1 MTDKYQNAVN
11 LAQEVAHHDARN
23 LFNVFPSAIKT
34 IINRR
39 LWADRTDKNGQPFTS
54 FQSFVEHRMWQ
65 GLELPMD
72 RLLRYCE
79 DDPEAVRLIKG
90 EMQQADTHG
99 GNRGNQY
106 TKKEDNGCQGDN
118 IPLANHRGTSA
129 YHTLAKLKRGHPEIA
144 KDVIDGKLSANA
156 GAIKAG
162 FRKRKVQVEPTPE
175 AVQKMLDRYLPGF
188 SLVYK
193 TGGA

>member
-1 MTDKYQNAVN
+1 MTDKYQDAVN

-34 IINRR
+34 IINRQ
-39 LWADRTDKNGQPFTS
+39 LWADRTDKNGQPFAS

-79 DDPEAVRLIKG
+79 DDEEAVRLIKG
-90 EMQQADTHG
+90 EMQQAG
-99 GNRGNQY
+99 KRGNPTGANQY
-106 TKKEDNGCQGDN
+106 TPADERKSDN
-118 IPLANHRGTSA
+118 IRFPNSYGTSA
-129 YHTLAKLKRGHPEIA
+129 GHTLSKLKRDHPEIA

-162 FRKRKVQVEPTPE
+162 YRKRKVQVEPTPE
-175 AVQKMLDRYLPGF
+175 AVQRMLDKYLPGYTI
-188 SLVYK
+188 VQK
-193 TGGA
+193 